1 CGINGG
7 PAGNLNVSVSVRPH
21 PIFSREGYDVHCEI
35 PITYAQAVMGDEIT
49 VPTIDGN
56 VKFNIA
62 EGTQNGT
69 RTRLKGKG
77 IKHLQ
82 RDARGDQY
90 VKLYIEVPKNL
101 SKKQKELLKEF
112 ESSLNEKNYA
122 KRKGF
127 FDKLKDIFS

>member
-1 CGINGG
+1 
-7 PAGNLNVSVSVRPH
+7 
-21 PIFSREGYDVHCEI
+21 VHCEI

-49 VPTIDGN
+49 VPTIDGQ

-101 SKKQKELLKEF
+101 SKKQKEILAEF
-112 ESSLNEKNYA
+112 DKNADEKNYQ
-122 KRKGF
+122 KRKSF
-127 FDKLKDIFS
+127 FSKLKDLFDD